1 MLLILVL
8 VLIAILLAMF
18 LVAAVSVVGSGVLI
32 IFGDVI
38 VCGVFIGWI
47 IRRLCKKRKAK
58 KD

>member
-8 VLIAILLAMF
+8 GLIAVLLAMF
-18 LVAAVSVVGSGVLI
+18 LVASVSVVGSGVVI

-47 IRRLCKKRKAK
+47 IHRLCKKRKTK